1 MEESVRKLSI
11 ALGFI
16 AVIGVAASVAQ
27 EQRPDAAAPAAS
39 PTAPVNACADLPE
52 GQCVGIEGCVWLP
65 GFKVAN
71 GTEVPGYCRP
81 APKPLTARR
90 RPATEQP
97 R

>member
-1 MEESVRKLSI
+1 MRKFSI
-11 ALGFI
+11 ALGVI
-16 AVIGVAASVAQ
+16 AAVGVAASIAQ
-27 EQRPDAAAPAAS
+27 EQKPDAAAS
-39 PTAPVNACADLPE
+39 PTAPVNACTNLPE

-90 RPATEQP
+90 KPVTEQP